1 VKFFSV
7 RTAHGYTLDIEEMF
21 RALGPVTVK
30 RMFGGKGVYHKG
42 AIIAVEVREEMLLK
56 ADEISAPEF
65 AKAGARQW
73 AYEGKGG
80 KAINMPYWSVPEE
93 AYDDPDVMARFT
105 RFAYDAALRAAAG
118 KKAGKM
124 SVKARK

>member
-1 VKFFSV
+1 MDN
-7 RTAHGYTLDIEEMF
+7 LDIEEMF
-21 RALGPVTVK
+21 RALGPVSIK

-42 AIIAVEVREEMLLK
+42 EIIAVEVRDEMLLK

-93 AYDDPDVMARFT
+93 AYDDSDVMARFT
-105 RFAYDAALRAAAG
+105 RLAYDAALRAAAG
-118 KKAGKM
+118 KKAAK
-124 SVKARK
+124 KPAKPKK